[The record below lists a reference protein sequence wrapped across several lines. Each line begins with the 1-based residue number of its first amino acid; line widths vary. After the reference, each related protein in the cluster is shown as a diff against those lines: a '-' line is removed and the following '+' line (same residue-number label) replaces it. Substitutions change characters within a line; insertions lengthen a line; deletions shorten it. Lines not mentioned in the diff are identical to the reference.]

1 MRFHNI
7 SKTQGLL
14 ILGCLASA
22 SLSIAAMAEGI
33 TPPVPT
39 FPSVK
44 LEKSSRISVLPQI
57 SPEQFDA
64 RTSAM
69 PVVNDDR
76 SAALEDALA
85 DKSYLVYS
93 AMLLAR
99 PTAEEEGQDEDDSS
113 TLPEYAPS
121 AVASSN

>member
-1 MRFHNI
+1 MKMRFHVLP
-7 SKTQGLL
+7 SLL
-14 ILGCLASA
+14 ILGCLATA
-22 SLSIAAMAEGI
+22 SLSVAVMAEGI
-33 TPPVPT
+33 TPPAQQ